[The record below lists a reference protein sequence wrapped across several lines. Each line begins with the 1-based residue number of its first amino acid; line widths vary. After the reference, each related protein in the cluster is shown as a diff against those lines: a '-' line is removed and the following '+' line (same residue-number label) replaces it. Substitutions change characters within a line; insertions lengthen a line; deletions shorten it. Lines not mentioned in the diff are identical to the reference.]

1 MPVHAAMPFAAAA
14 LTSLLVAAAFA
25 DPPSGLPEIPPSS
38 TFPAASPAAPAT
50 PSSTPAPS
58 PAVAAT
64 PSVSVGGFDAAGVT
78 SFRFGETDVPGSEI
92 ARRLGLEVGLRLGG
106 SSGVRLVDANGGF
119 PSDFAVTG
127 SVETAGLVERTRT
140 IKASGYVYRDGAA
153 SLTAIA
159 RLVRRSDGLVVW
171 SDRVRV
177 DLGRESL
184 ERLAA
189 ADALPEAAVARLVAE
204 AGERIASEAIE
215 RLAPLEIAAVD
226 GEAIRLS
233 RGGKELVPGARLR
246 VLAAGSASDDPRTVA
261 ILEIRSASG
270 PMPVAAVVEGD
281 ASKVA
286 AGLRLK
292 PIAGR

>member
-14 LTSLLVAAAFA
+14 LTCLLVAAALA

-38 TFPAASPAAPAT
+38 TLPAASPAAPAT

-58 PAVAAT
+58 PAVAAA
-64 PSVSVGGFDAAGVT
+64 PSVTVGGFDASGVT
-78 SFRFGETDVPGSEI
+78 SFRFGDVDVPAGEV

-106 SSGVRLVDANGGF
+106 EPGIRLVDANGGF

-140 IKASGYVYRDGAA
+140 IKASGYVYRDGSA

-171 SDRVRV
+171 SDRVRA

-184 ERLAA
+184 DRLAA
-189 ADALPEAAVARLVAE
+189 AGALPEATVARLVAE
-204 AGERIASEAIE
+204 AGGRIADEAVD
-215 RLAPLEIAAVD
+215 RLVPLAIAAVEG
-226 GEAIRLS
+226 GEIRLN
-233 RGGKELVPGARLR
+233 RGSAGLVIGDRLR
-246 VLAAGSASDDPRTVA
+246 VLAAGATGDDPRTVA
-261 ILEIRSASG
+261 ILEVRTAG
-270 PMPVAAVVEGD
+270 ATPTLAVVEGD
-281 ASKVA
+281 ASLVA
-286 AGLRLK
+286 AGLRVR
-292 PIAGR
+292 PIARP